1 MNTKEKMGKA
11 LITGASSGIG
21 ATYAKRLS
29 ERGYDLLLVARSKD
43 KLDELATEIQF
54 EHDVEVE
61 TLKADLTNS
70 SDLKKVIERLEQDR
84 TITLFLNNAGIPA
97 PGSLLD
103 SKFDTLSDVID
114 LNVKAASQLAVAAGK
129 NFRQNRNGK
138 IINISSVLALMPE
151 QVNGVYS
158 ASKSYVLVLAQA
170 LANELKPFDVQV
182 QAVLPGATRT
192 AIWEKSGVDI
202 NQLPPEMIMEVE
214 DMVDAAL
221 EGLDNHELVTIPPL
235 KAPQRWQ
242 ELEAA
247 RLNVGPFL

>member
-1 MNTKEKMGKA
+1 
-11 LITGASSGIG
+11 
-21 ATYAKRLS
+21 
-29 ERGYDLLLVARSKD
+29 
-43 KLDELATEIQF
+43 
-54 EHDVEVE
+54 
-61 TLKADLTNS
+61 
-70 SDLKKVIERLEQDR
+70 
-84 TITLFLNNAGIPA
+84 
-97 PGSLLD
+97 
-103 SKFDTLSDVID
+103 
-114 LNVKAASQLAVAAGK
+114 
-129 NFRQNRNGK
+129 
-138 IINISSVLALMPE
+138 MPE

-221 EGLDNHELVTIPPL
+221 KGLDNHELVTIPPL
-235 KAPQRWQ
+235 KAPQRWH
-242 ELEAA
+242 EFEAA